1 MSNIKAV
8 IFDLDGTLID
18 TEKFY
23 RVNWPKAA
31 AHFGYKM
38 TDEQALALRSLGR
51 PYAAEQ
57 FKEWFGQECDYVKIR
72 DYRKILMEETL
83 AREGIQ
89 LKPGAIEILTYLRE
103 NGITVAMATANE
115 KSRAERYLKKIGLY
129 EYFDKIICADMVEHG
144 KPAPDIYAY
153 ACEQMGEK
161 PEDCFAVEDSPNGI
175 NSAYRAGCKPVYVP
189 DQTKVDETVQPMLYA
204 AIETLTDIKKLLF
217 KKSHWRD

>member
-8 IFDLDGTLID
+8 IFDLDGTLIE
-18 TEKFY
+18 TENFY

-153 ACEQMGEK
+153 ACEQLGEK

-175 NSAYRAGCKPVYVP
+175 TSAYRAGCKPVYVP
-189 DQTKVDETVQPMLYA
+189 DQTKVDETVRPMLYA

-217 KKSHWRD
+217 KKSH

>member
-89 LKPGAIEILTYLRE
+89 LKPGAIEILTNLRE

-153 ACEQMGEK
+153 ACEQLGEK

-175 NSAYRAGCKPVYVP
+175 TSAYRAGCKPVYVP

>member
-23 RVNWPKAA
+23 RINWPKAA

-153 ACEQMGEK
+153 ACEKFSILPQ
-161 PEDCFAVEDSPNGI
+161 
-175 NSAYRAGCKPVYVP
+175 
-189 DQTKVDETVQPMLYA
+189 ETVFIDDRAKNIAGAKEFGLQALQFTSYE
-204 AIETLTDIKKLLF
+204 ETSARLRALLG
-217 KKSHWRD
+217 K

>member
-31 AHFGYKM
+31 AHFGDKM

-144 KPAPDIYAY
+144 KSAPDIYAY
-153 ACEQMGEK
+153 ACEQLGEK

-175 NSAYRAGCKPVYVP
+175 TSAYRAGCKPVYVP

-217 KKSHWRD
+217 KKSH